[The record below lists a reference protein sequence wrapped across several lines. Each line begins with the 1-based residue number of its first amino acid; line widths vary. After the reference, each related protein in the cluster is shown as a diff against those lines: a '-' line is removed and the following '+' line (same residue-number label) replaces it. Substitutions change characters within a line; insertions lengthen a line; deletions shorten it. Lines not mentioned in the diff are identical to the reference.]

1 MVLTEFGMSPA
12 ALSQAKSLAVRGLMT
27 YQPFVF
33 DETLECGV
41 GYEFERD
48 AHVGLVHYPDLA
60 PELLQSPELDQIILG
75 PGHLDEFRAANAQLS
90 KLYDHFAD
98 QPC

>member
-1 MVLTEFGMSPA
+1 MSPA

-48 AHVGLVHYPDLA
+48 AHVGLVQYPDISIRSNGNQTHSFYVSDDFVIGVGVPDA
-60 PELLQSPELDQIILG
+60 
-75 PGHLDEFRAANAQLS
+75 EFA
-90 KLYDHFAD
+90 
-98 QPC
+98 

>member
-1 MVLTEFGMSPA
+1 MSPA
-12 ALSQAKSLAVRGLMT
+12 ALSQVKSLAVRGLMT

-48 AHVGLVHYPDLA
+48 ARVGLVHYSDILIRSNGNQTHSFYVSDDFVIGVRVPDA
-60 PELLQSPELDQIILG
+60 
-75 PGHLDEFRAANAQLS
+75 EFA
-90 KLYDHFAD
+90 
-98 QPC
+98 